1 VLEKMSGGKRVG
13 DFIEEFER
21 YLNSRFKKELQKF
34 LSFYS
39 QYSCLIDKRAEKE
52 EQSLLKL

>member
-1 VLEKMSGGKRVG
+1 MSGGKRVG